1 MYIFL
6 QRRVC
11 YIKLCFLKKLYQTQV
26 IFPFLIFLVFLSPLL
41 VVLSSLL
48 GNYSDNWTHLVTYV
62 LDSYIYN
69 SIFLVLGVSVI
80 SLALG
85 VGTAWVISN
94 YNFSGRRLFD
104 WALILPL
111 AVPPYIL
118 AYTFTGLFDSFGSAN
133 NLVREI
139 FSLNPNYIFFP
150 NIRNIF
156 GAIIVFSFTLYPYIY
171 LATRMALINQSRS
184 ILEVGKTLGLNNLG
198 IVFKLVLP
206 MIRPAIVA
214 GLMLV
219 IMETLSDF
227 GAVEHFA
234 IPTFT
239 TGIFRTWYGLY
250 DLQTAMQLSS
260 LLLIFVTFFIFLERL
275 SRKNLSYTSGAPVYG
290 EMTQIKLKGFKNI
303 FASFICFIPLFIGFI
318 LPILEL
324 LNWAINYKLD
334 FFNEEFIKNSVNT
347 IYLAILAALFC
358 TLLSLIINFSIR
370 LKNNKFL
377 PYMSSSLTLGYAVP
391 GLILAIGIMQ
401 IFNFLDNY
409 IFYSYFNF
417 IITGSIIGL
426 IIAYI
431 IKAYALSNSVIES
444 GFLRVSPFMDDIAKT
459 LNASN
464 FKLLKSIHLP
474 LLKTSFLTSIILVI
488 SEVIK
493 ELPATLI
500 LRPFNFDTLAVS
512 TYIYAS
518 EERMFEA
525 AAPSIAIVLVGL
537 VPIYFLTKTIRTSR
551 PGKRLEDVK
560 N

>member
-1 MYIFL
+1 MFFKQIF
-6 QRRVC
+6 
-11 YIKLCFLKKLYQTQV
+11 FNPWV

-41 VVLSSLL
+41 VVVASLF
-48 GNYSDNWTHLVTYV
+48 GNYSDNWNHLLTYV
-62 LDSYIYN
+62 LSSYVFN
-69 SIFLVLGVSVI
+69 SLFLIFGVSI
-80 SLALG
+80 IASILG
-85 VGTAWVISN
+85 VGSAWIVSN
-94 YNFSGRRLFD
+94 YNFLGKSFFE

-118 AYTFTGLFDSFGSAN
+118 AYTFTGLFDSYGSAN
-133 NLVREI
+133 NLIREL
-139 FSLNPNYIFFP
+139 FSLNSNHIFFP
-150 NIRNIF
+150 NIRNIY

-184 ILEVGKTLGLNNLG
+184 ILEVGKTLGLNKLG
-198 IVFKLVLP
+198 IVFKLALP
-206 MIRPAIVA
+206 MIRPAIIA

-219 IMETLSDF
+219 IMETISDF

-260 LLLIFVTFFIFLERL
+260 LLLIFITFFIFIERL
-275 SRKNLSYTSGAPVYG
+275 SRKNISYTSGSPIYG
-290 EMTQIKLKGFKNI
+290 EIIKVKLKGYKNI
-303 FASFICFIPLFIGFI
+303 LAFLICLMPLLVGFV

-324 LNWAINYKLD
+324 SNWAINYKLD
-334 FFNEEFIKNSVNT
+334 FFNEDFLKNSANT
-347 IYLAILAALFC
+347 IYLAVIAAIFC
-358 TLLSLIINFSIR
+358 TFLTLLMNFSIR
-370 LKNNKFL
+370 VQKNNFL
-377 PYMSSSLTLGYAVP
+377 FFMSSSLTLGYAIP

-409 IFYSYFNF
+409 FFSTLFNF
-417 IITGSIIGL
+417 VLTGSILGL
-426 IIAYI
+426 VIAYI
-431 IKAYALSNSVIES
+431 IKAYALSNSVIEPAY
-444 GFLRVSPFMDDIAKT
+444 LRVSPYMDDIAKT

-464 FKLLKSIHLP
+464 LKLLKNIHLP
-474 LLKTSFLTSIILVI
+474 LLKTSFLTSIVLVI

-518 EERMFEA
+518 EERMYEA

-537 VPIYFLTKTIRTSR
+537 IPIYFLSKTIRSSR
-551 PGKRLEDVK
+551 PGNKSKNVK

>member
-1 MYIFL
+1 MFFKQILFNPW
-6 QRRVC
+6 
-11 YIKLCFLKKLYQTQV
+11 V

-41 VVLSSLL
+41 VVVASLF
-48 GNYSDNWTHLVTYV
+48 GNYSDNWNHLLTYV
-62 LDSYIYN
+62 LSSYVFN
-69 SIFLVLGVSVI
+69 SLFLIFGVSI
-80 SLALG
+80 IASILG
-85 VGTAWVISN
+85 VGSAWIVSN
-94 YNFSGRRLFD
+94 YNFLGKSFFE

-118 AYTFTGLFDSFGSAN
+118 AYTFTGLFDSYGSAN
-133 NLVREI
+133 NLVREL
-139 FSLNPNYIFFP
+139 FSLNSNYIFFP
-150 NIRNIF
+150 NIRNIY

-184 ILEVGKTLGLNNLG
+184 ILEVGKTLGLNKLG
-198 IVFKLVLP
+198 IVFKLALP
-206 MIRPAIVA
+206 MIRPAIIA

-260 LLLIFVTFFIFLERL
+260 LLLIFVTFFIFIERL
-275 SRKNLSYTSGAPVYG
+275 SRKNISYTSGSPIYG
-290 EMTQIKLKGFKNI
+290 EIIKVKLKGYKNI
-303 FASFICFIPLFIGFI
+303 LAFLICLIPLLVGFV

-324 LNWAINYKLD
+324 SNWAINYKLD
-334 FFNEEFIKNSVNT
+334 FFNEDFLKNSANT
-347 IYLAILAALFC
+347 IYLAVIAAIFC
-358 TLLSLIINFSIR
+358 TFLTLLMNFSIR
-370 LKNNKFL
+370 VQKNNFL
-377 PYMSSSLTLGYAVP
+377 FFMSSSLTLGYAIP

-409 IFYSYFNF
+409 FFSTLFNF
-417 IITGSIIGL
+417 VLTGSILGL
-426 IIAYI
+426 VIAYI
-431 IKAYALSNSVIES
+431 IKAYALSNSVIEPAY
-444 GFLRVSPFMDDIAKT
+444 LRVSPYMDDIAKT

-464 FKLLKSIHLP
+464 LKLLKNIHLP
-474 LLKTSFLTSIILVI
+474 LLKTSFLTSIVLVI

-518 EERMFEA
+518 EERMYEA

-537 VPIYFLTKTIRTSR
+537 IPIYFLSKTIRSSR
-551 PGKRLEDVK
+551 PGNKSKNVK

>member
-1 MYIFL
+1 MFFKQILFNPW
-6 QRRVC
+6 
-11 YIKLCFLKKLYQTQV
+11 V

-41 VVLSSLL
+41 VVLASLF
-48 GNYSDNWTHLVTYV
+48 GNYSDNWNHLLTYV
-62 LDSYIYN
+62 LSSYVFN
-69 SIFLVLGVSVI
+69 SLFLIFGVSI
-80 SLALG
+80 IASILG
-85 VGTAWVISN
+85 VGSAWIVSN
-94 YNFSGRRLFD
+94 YNFLGKFFFE

-118 AYTFTGLFDSFGSAN
+118 AYTFTGLFDSYGSAN
-133 NLVREI
+133 NLVREL
-139 FSLNPNYIFFP
+139 FSLNSNYIFFP
-150 NIRNIF
+150 NIRNIY

-184 ILEVGKTLGLNNLG
+184 ILEVGKTLGLNKLG
-198 IVFKLVLP
+198 IVFKLALP
-206 MIRPAIVA
+206 MIRPAIIA

-219 IMETLSDF
+219 IMETISDF

-260 LLLIFVTFFIFLERL
+260 LLLIFITFFIFIERL
-275 SRKNLSYTSGAPVYG
+275 SRKNISYTSGSPIYG
-290 EMTQIKLKGFKNI
+290 EIIKVKLKGYKNI
-303 FASFICFIPLFIGFI
+303 LAFLICLMPLLVGFV

-324 LNWAINYKLD
+324 SNWAINYKLD
-334 FFNEEFIKNSVNT
+334 FFNEDFLKNSANT
-347 IYLAILAALFC
+347 IYLAVIAAIFC
-358 TLLSLIINFSIR
+358 TFLTLLMNFSIR
-370 LKNNKFL
+370 VQKNNFL
-377 PYMSSSLTLGYAVP
+377 FFMSSSLTLGYAIP

-409 IFYSYFNF
+409 FFSTLFNF
-417 IITGSIIGL
+417 VFTGSILGL
-426 IIAYI
+426 VIAYI
-431 IKAYALSNSVIES
+431 IKAYALSNSVIEPAY
-444 GFLRVSPFMDDIAKT
+444 LRVSPYMDDIAKT
-459 LNASN
+459 LNSSN
-464 FKLLKSIHLP
+464 LKLLKNIHLP
-474 LLKTSFLTSIILVI
+474 LLKTSFLTSIVLVI

-518 EERMFEA
+518 EERMYEA

-537 VPIYFLTKTIRTSR
+537 IPIYFLSKTIRSSR
-551 PGKRLEDVK
+551 PGNKSKNVK

>member
-1 MYIFL
+1 MFFKQIF
-6 QRRVC
+6 
-11 YIKLCFLKKLYQTQV
+11 FNPWV

-41 VVLSSLL
+41 VVVASLF
-48 GNYSDNWTHLVTYV
+48 GNYSDNWNHLLTYV
-62 LDSYIYN
+62 LSSYVFN
-69 SIFLVLGVSVI
+69 SLFLIFGVSI
-80 SLALG
+80 IASILG
-85 VGTAWVISN
+85 VGSAWIVSN
-94 YNFSGRRLFD
+94 YNYLGKSFFE

-118 AYTFTGLFDSFGSAN
+118 AYTFTGLFDSYGSAN
-133 NLVREI
+133 NLVREL
-139 FSLNPNYIFFP
+139 FSLNLNYIFFP
-150 NIRNIF
+150 NIRNIY

-184 ILEVGKTLGLNNLG
+184 ILEVGKTLGLNKLG
-198 IVFKLVLP
+198 IVFKLALP
-206 MIRPAIVA
+206 MIRPAIIA

-260 LLLIFVTFFIFLERL
+260 LLLIFVTFFIFIERL
-275 SRKNLSYTSGAPVYG
+275 SRKNISYTSGSPIYG
-290 EMTQIKLKGFKNI
+290 EIMKVKLKGYKNI
-303 FASFICFIPLFIGFI
+303 LAFLICLIPLLVGFV

-324 LNWAINYKLD
+324 SNWAINYKLD
-334 FFNEEFIKNSVNT
+334 FFNEDFLKNSANT
-347 IYLAILAALFC
+347 IYLAVIAAIFC
-358 TLLSLIINFSIR
+358 TFLTLLMNFSIR
-370 LKNNKFL
+370 VQKNNFL
-377 PYMSSSLTLGYAVP
+377 FFMSSSLTLGYAIP

-409 IFYSYFNF
+409 FFSTLFDF
-417 IITGSIIGL
+417 VLTGSILGL
-426 IIAYI
+426 IVAYI
-431 IKAYALSNSVIES
+431 IKAYALSNSVIEPAY
-444 GFLRVSPFMDDIAKT
+444 LRVSPYMDDIAKT

-464 FKLLKSIHLP
+464 LKLLKNIHLP
-474 LLKTSFLTSIILVI
+474 LLKTSFLTSIVLVI

-518 EERMFEA
+518 EERMYEA

-537 VPIYFLTKTIRTSR
+537 IPIYFLTKTIRSSR
-551 PGKRLEDVK
+551 PGNKPKNVK

>member
-1 MYIFL
+1 MFFKQIF
-6 QRRVC
+6 
-11 YIKLCFLKKLYQTQV
+11 FNPWV

-41 VVLSSLL
+41 VVVASLF
-48 GNYSDNWTHLVTYV
+48 GNYSDNWNHLLTYV
-62 LDSYIYN
+62 LSSYVFN
-69 SIFLVLGVSVI
+69 SLFLIFGVSI
-80 SLALG
+80 IASILG
-85 VGTAWVISN
+85 VGSAWIVSN
-94 YNFSGRRLFD
+94 YNFLGKSFFE

-118 AYTFTGLFDSFGSAN
+118 AYTFTGLFDSYGSAN
-133 NLVREI
+133 NLVREL
-139 FSLNPNYIFFP
+139 FSLNSNYIFFP
-150 NIRNIF
+150 NIRNIY

-184 ILEVGKTLGLNNLG
+184 ILEVGKTLGLNKLG
-198 IVFKLVLP
+198 IVFKLALP
-206 MIRPAIVA
+206 MIRPAIIA

-260 LLLIFVTFFIFLERL
+260 LLLIFITFFIFIERL
-275 SRKNLSYTSGAPVYG
+275 SRKNISYTSGSPIYG
-290 EMTQIKLKGFKNI
+290 EIIKVKLKGYKNI
-303 FASFICFIPLFIGFI
+303 LAFLICLIPLMVGFV

-324 LNWAINYKLD
+324 SNWAINYKLD
-334 FFNEEFIKNSVNT
+334 FFNEDFLKNSANT
-347 IYLAILAALFC
+347 IYLAVIAAIFC
-358 TLLSLIINFSIR
+358 TFLTLLMNFSIR
-370 LKNNKFL
+370 VQKNNFL
-377 PYMSSSLTLGYAVP
+377 FFMSSSLTLGYAIP

-409 IFYSYFNF
+409 FFSTLFNF
-417 IITGSIIGL
+417 VLTGSILGL
-426 IIAYI
+426 VIAYI
-431 IKAYALSNSVIES
+431 IKAYALSNSVIEPAY
-444 GFLRVSPFMDDIAKT
+444 LRVSPYMDDIAKT

-464 FKLLKSIHLP
+464 LKLLKNIHLP
-474 LLKTSFLTSIILVI
+474 LLKTSFLTSIVLVI

-518 EERMFEA
+518 EERMYEA

-537 VPIYFLTKTIRTSR
+537 IPIYFLTKTIRSSR
-551 PGKRLEDVK
+551 PGNKSKNVK

>member
-1 MYIFL
+1 MF
-6 QRRVC
+6 
-11 YIKLCFLKKLYQTQV
+11 FKKTLSDPWV

-69 SIFLVLGVSVI
+69 SIFLILGVSVI

-409 IFYSYFNF
+409 IFYSYFDF

-500 LRPFNFDTLAVS
+500 LRPFNFDTLAVT

>member
-1 MYIFL
+1 MFFKQIFFNPW
-6 QRRVC
+6 
-11 YIKLCFLKKLYQTQV
+11 I

-41 VVLSSLL
+41 VVVASLF
-48 GNYSDNWTHLVTYV
+48 GNYSDNWNHLLTYV
-62 LDSYIYN
+62 LSSYVFN
-69 SIFLVLGVSVI
+69 SLFLIFGVSI
-80 SLALG
+80 IASILG
-85 VGTAWVISN
+85 VGSAWIVSN
-94 YNFSGRRLFD
+94 YNFLGKSFFE

-118 AYTFTGLFDSFGSAN
+118 AYTFTGLFDSYGSAN
-133 NLVREI
+133 NLIREL
-139 FSLNPNYIFFP
+139 FSLNSNHIFFP
-150 NIRNIF
+150 NIRNIY

-184 ILEVGKTLGLNNLG
+184 ILEVGKTLGLNKLG
-198 IVFKLVLP
+198 IVFKLALP
-206 MIRPAIVA
+206 MIRPAIIA

-260 LLLIFVTFFIFLERL
+260 LLLIFVIFFIFIERL
-275 SRKNLSYTSGAPVYG
+275 SRKNISYTSGSPIYG
-290 EMTQIKLKGFKNI
+290 EIMKVKLKGYKNI
-303 FASFICFIPLFIGFI
+303 LAFLICLIPLMVGFV

-324 LNWAINYKLD
+324 SNWAINYKLD
-334 FFNEEFIKNSVNT
+334 FFNEDFLKNSANT
-347 IYLAILAALFC
+347 IYLAVIAAIFC
-358 TLLSLIINFSIR
+358 TFLTLLMNFSIR
-370 LKNNKFL
+370 VQKHNFL
-377 PYMSSSLTLGYAVP
+377 FFMSSSLTLGYAIP

-409 IFYSYFNF
+409 FFSTLFNF
-417 IITGSIIGL
+417 VLTGSILGL
-426 IIAYI
+426 VIAYI
-431 IKAYALSNSVIES
+431 IKAYALSNSVIEPAY
-444 GFLRVSPFMDDIAKT
+444 LRVSPYMDDIAKT

-464 FKLLKSIHLP
+464 LKLLKNIHLP
-474 LLKTSFLTSIILVI
+474 LLKTSFLTSIVLVI

-518 EERMFEA
+518 EERMYEA

-537 VPIYFLTKTIRTSR
+537 IPIYFLTKTIRSSR
-551 PGKRLEDVK
+551 PGNKPKNVK

>member
-1 MYIFL
+1 MFFKQILFNPW
-6 QRRVC
+6 
-11 YIKLCFLKKLYQTQV
+11 V

-41 VVLSSLL
+41 VVLASLF
-48 GNYSDNWTHLVTYV
+48 GNYSDNWNHLLTYV
-62 LDSYIYN
+62 LSSYVFN
-69 SIFLVLGVSVI
+69 SLFLIFGVSI
-80 SLALG
+80 IASILG
-85 VGTAWVISN
+85 VGSAWIVSN
-94 YNFSGRRLFD
+94 YNFLGKSFFE

-118 AYTFTGLFDSFGSAN
+118 AYTFTGLFDSYGSAN
-133 NLVREI
+133 NLVREL
-139 FSLNPNYIFFP
+139 FSLNSNYIFFP
-150 NIRNIF
+150 NIRNIY

-184 ILEVGKTLGLNNLG
+184 ILEVGKTLGLNKLG
-198 IVFKLVLP
+198 IVFKLALP
-206 MIRPAIVA
+206 MIRPAIIA

-219 IMETLSDF
+219 IMETISDF

-260 LLLIFVTFFIFLERL
+260 LLLIFITFFIFIERL
-275 SRKNLSYTSGAPVYG
+275 SRKNISYTSGSPIYG
-290 EMTQIKLKGFKNI
+290 EIIKVKLKGYKNI
-303 FASFICFIPLFIGFI
+303 LAFLICLMPLLVGFV

-324 LNWAINYKLD
+324 SNWAINYKLD
-334 FFNEEFIKNSVNT
+334 FFNEDFLKNSANT
-347 IYLAILAALFC
+347 IYLAIIAAIFC
-358 TLLSLIINFSIR
+358 TFLTLLMNFSIR
-370 LKNNKFL
+370 IQKNNFL
-377 PYMSSSLTLGYAVP
+377 FFMSSSLTLGYAIP

-409 IFYSYFNF
+409 FFSTLFNF
-417 IITGSIIGL
+417 VLTGSILGL
-426 IIAYI
+426 VIAYI
-431 IKAYALSNSVIES
+431 IKAYALSNSVIEPAY
-444 GFLRVSPFMDDIAKT
+444 LRVSPYMDDIAKT

-464 FKLLKSIHLP
+464 LKLLKNIHLP
-474 LLKTSFLTSIILVI
+474 LLKTSFLTSIVLVI

-518 EERMFEA
+518 EERMYEA

-537 VPIYFLTKTIRTSR
+537 IPIYFLSKTIRSSR
-551 PGKRLEDVK
+551 PGNKSKNVK

>member
-1 MYIFL
+1 MIYLIVFFK
-6 QRRVC
+6 Q
-11 YIKLCFLKKLYQTQV
+11 FFFNPWV

-41 VVLSSLL
+41 VVVASLF
-48 GNYSDNWTHLVTYV
+48 GNYSDNWNHLLTYV
-62 LDSYIYN
+62 LSSYVFN
-69 SIFLVLGVSVI
+69 SLFLIFGVSI
-80 SLALG
+80 IASILG
-85 VGTAWVISN
+85 VGSAWIVSN
-94 YNFSGRRLFD
+94 YNFLGKSFFE

-118 AYTFTGLFDSFGSAN
+118 AYTFTGLFDSYGSAN
-133 NLVREI
+133 NLVREL
-139 FSLNPNYIFFP
+139 FSLNSNYIFFP
-150 NIRNIF
+150 NIRNIY
-156 GAIIVFSFTLYPYIY
+156 GGIIVFSFTLYPYIY

-184 ILEVGKTLGLNNLG
+184 ILEVGKTLGLNKLG
-198 IVFKLVLP
+198 IVFKLALP
-206 MIRPAIVA
+206 MIRPSIIA

-219 IMETLSDF
+219 IMETISDF

-260 LLLIFVTFFIFLERL
+260 LLLIFVTFFIFIERL
-275 SRKNLSYTSGAPVYG
+275 SRKNISYTSGSPIYG
-290 EMTQIKLKGFKNI
+290 EIIKVKLKGYKNI
-303 FASFICFIPLFIGFI
+303 LAFLICLIPLLVGFV

-324 LNWAINYKLD
+324 SNWAINYKLD
-334 FFNEEFIKNSVNT
+334 FFNEDFLKNSANT
-347 IYLAILAALFC
+347 IYLAVIAAIFC
-358 TLLSLIINFSIR
+358 TFLTLLMNFSIR
-370 LKNNKFL
+370 VQKNNFL
-377 PYMSSSLTLGYAVP
+377 FFMSSSLTLGYAIP

-409 IFYSYFNF
+409 FFSTLFNF
-417 IITGSIIGL
+417 VLTGSTLGL
-426 IIAYI
+426 VIAYI
-431 IKAYALSNSVIES
+431 IKAYALSNSVIEPAY
-444 GFLRVSPFMDDIAKT
+444 LRVSPYMDDIAKT

-464 FKLLKSIHLP
+464 LKLLKNIHLP
-474 LLKTSFLTSIILVI
+474 LLKTSFLTSIVLVI

-518 EERMFEA
+518 EERMYEA

-537 VPIYFLTKTIRTSR
+537 IPIYFLTKTIRSSR
-551 PGKRLEDVK
+551 PGNKPKNVK

>member
-1 MYIFL
+1 MFFKQILFNPW
-6 QRRVC
+6 
-11 YIKLCFLKKLYQTQV
+11 V

-41 VVLSSLL
+41 VVVASLF
-48 GNYSDNWTHLVTYV
+48 GNYSDNWNHLLTYV
-62 LDSYIYN
+62 LSSYVFN
-69 SIFLVLGVSVI
+69 SLFLIFGVSI
-80 SLALG
+80 IASILG
-85 VGTAWVISN
+85 VGSAWIVSN
-94 YNFSGRRLFD
+94 YNFLGKSFFE

-118 AYTFTGLFDSFGSAN
+118 AYTFTGLFDSYGSAN
-133 NLVREI
+133 NLVREL
-139 FSLNPNYIFFP
+139 FSLNSNYIFFP
-150 NIRNIF
+150 NIRNIY

-184 ILEVGKTLGLNNLG
+184 ILEVGKTLGLNKLG
-198 IVFKLVLP
+198 IVFKLALP
-206 MIRPAIVA
+206 MIRPAIIA

-260 LLLIFVTFFIFLERL
+260 LLLIFVTFFIFIERL
-275 SRKNLSYTSGAPVYG
+275 SRKNISYTSGSPIYG
-290 EMTQIKLKGFKNI
+290 EIMKVKLKGYKNI
-303 FASFICFIPLFIGFI
+303 LAFLICLIPLLVGFV

-324 LNWAINYKLD
+324 SNWAINYKLD
-334 FFNEEFIKNSVNT
+334 FFNEDFLKNSANT
-347 IYLAILAALFC
+347 IYLAVIAAIFC
-358 TLLSLIINFSIR
+358 TFLTLLMNFSIR
-370 LKNNKFL
+370 VQKNNFL
-377 PYMSSSLTLGYAVP
+377 FFMSSSLTLGYAIP

-409 IFYSYFNF
+409 FFSTLFNF
-417 IITGSIIGL
+417 VLTGSILGL
-426 IIAYI
+426 VVAYI
-431 IKAYALSNSVIES
+431 IKAYALSNSVIEPAY
-444 GFLRVSPFMDDIAKT
+444 LRVSPYMDDIAKT

-464 FKLLKSIHLP
+464 LKLLKNIHLP
-474 LLKTSFLTSIILVI
+474 LLKTSFLTSIVLVI

-518 EERMFEA
+518 EERMYEA

-537 VPIYFLTKTIRTSR
+537 IPIYFLSKTIRSSR
-551 PGKRLEDVK
+551 PGNKSKNVK

>member
-1 MYIFL
+1 MFFKQIF
-6 QRRVC
+6 
-11 YIKLCFLKKLYQTQV
+11 FNPWV

-41 VVLSSLL
+41 VVVASLF
-48 GNYSDNWTHLVTYV
+48 GNYSDNWNHLLTYV
-62 LDSYIYN
+62 LSSYVFN
-69 SIFLVLGVSVI
+69 SLFLIFGVSI
-80 SLALG
+80 IASILG
-85 VGTAWVISN
+85 VGSAWIVSN
-94 YNFSGRRLFD
+94 YNYLGKSFFE

-118 AYTFTGLFDSFGSAN
+118 AYTFTGLFDSYGSAN
-133 NLVREI
+133 NLVREL
-139 FSLNPNYIFFP
+139 FSLNLNYIFFP
-150 NIRNIF
+150 NIRNIY

-184 ILEVGKTLGLNNLG
+184 ILEVGKTLGLNKLG
-198 IVFKLVLP
+198 IVFKLALP
-206 MIRPAIVA
+206 MIRPAIIA

-260 LLLIFVTFFIFLERL
+260 LLLIFVTFFIFIERL
-275 SRKNLSYTSGAPVYG
+275 SRKNISYTSGSPIYG
-290 EMTQIKLKGFKNI
+290 EIMKVKLKGYKNI
-303 FASFICFIPLFIGFI
+303 LAFLICLIPLLVGFV

-324 LNWAINYKLD
+324 SNWAINYKLD
-334 FFNEEFIKNSVNT
+334 FFNEDFLKNSANT
-347 IYLAILAALFC
+347 IYLAVIAAIFC
-358 TLLSLIINFSIR
+358 TFLTLLMNFSIR
-370 LKNNKFL
+370 VQKNNFL
-377 PYMSSSLTLGYAVP
+377 FFMSSSLTLGYAIP

-409 IFYSYFNF
+409 FFSTLFDF
-417 IITGSIIGL
+417 VLTGSILGL
-426 IIAYI
+426 IVAYI
-431 IKAYALSNSVIES
+431 IKAYALSNSVIEPAY
-444 GFLRVSPFMDDIAKT
+444 LRVSPYMDDIAKT

-464 FKLLKSIHLP
+464 LKLLRNIHLP
-474 LLKTSFLTSIILVI
+474 LLKTSFLTSIVLVI

-518 EERMFEA
+518 EERMYEA

-537 VPIYFLTKTIRTSR
+537 IPIYFLTKTIRSSR
-551 PGKRLEDVK
+551 PGNKPKNVK

>member
-1 MYIFL
+1 MF
-6 QRRVC
+6 
-11 YIKLCFLKKLYQTQV
+11 FKKTLSDPWV

-184 ILEVGKTLGLNNLG
+184 ILDVGKTLGLNNLG

-303 FASFICFIPLFIGFI
+303 FAAFICFIPLFIGFI

-324 LNWAINYKLD
+324 LNWVINYKLD

>member
-1 MYIFL
+1 MFFKQIFFNPW
-6 QRRVC
+6 
-11 YIKLCFLKKLYQTQV
+11 I

-41 VVLSSLL
+41 VVLASLF
-48 GNYSDNWTHLVTYV
+48 GNYSDNWNHLLTYV
-62 LDSYIYN
+62 LSSYVFN
-69 SIFLVLGVSVI
+69 SLFLIFGVSI
-80 SLALG
+80 IASILG
-85 VGTAWVISN
+85 VGSAWIVSN
-94 YNFSGRRLFD
+94 YNYLGKSFFE

-118 AYTFTGLFDSFGSAN
+118 AYTFTGLFDSYGSAN
-133 NLVREI
+133 NLVREL
-139 FSLNPNYIFFP
+139 FSLNSNYIFFP
-150 NIRNIF
+150 NIRNIY

-184 ILEVGKTLGLNNLG
+184 ILEVGKTLGLNKLG
-198 IVFKLVLP
+198 IVFKLALP
-206 MIRPAIVA
+206 MIRPAIIA

-260 LLLIFVTFFIFLERL
+260 LLLIFVTFFIFIERL
-275 SRKNLSYTSGAPVYG
+275 SRKNISYTSGSPIYG
-290 EMTQIKLKGFKNI
+290 EIMKVKLKGYKNI
-303 FASFICFIPLFIGFI
+303 LAFLICLIPLLVGFV

-324 LNWAINYKLD
+324 SNWAINYKLD
-334 FFNEEFIKNSVNT
+334 FFNEDFLKNSANT
-347 IYLAILAALFC
+347 IYLAVIAAIFC
-358 TLLSLIINFSIR
+358 TFLTLLMNFSIR
-370 LKNNKFL
+370 VQKNNFL
-377 PYMSSSLTLGYAVP
+377 FFMSSSLSLGYAIP

-409 IFYSYFNF
+409 FFSTLFNF
-417 IITGSIIGL
+417 VLTGSILGL
-426 IIAYI
+426 VVAYI
-431 IKAYALSNSVIES
+431 IKAYALSNSVIEPAY
-444 GFLRVSPFMDDIAKT
+444 LRVSPYMDDIAKT

-464 FKLLKSIHLP
+464 LKLLKNIHLP
-474 LLKTSFLTSIILVI
+474 LLKTSFLTSIVLVI

-518 EERMFEA
+518 EERMYEA

-537 VPIYFLTKTIRTSR
+537 IPIYFLTKTIRSSR
-551 PGKRLEDVK
+551 PGNKSKNVK

>member
-1 MYIFL
+1 MFFKQILFNPW
-6 QRRVC
+6 
-11 YIKLCFLKKLYQTQV
+11 V

-41 VVLSSLL
+41 VVVASLF
-48 GNYSDNWTHLVTYV
+48 GNYSDNWNHLLTYV
-62 LDSYIYN
+62 LSSYVFN
-69 SIFLVLGVSVI
+69 SLFLIFGVSI
-80 SLALG
+80 IASILG
-85 VGTAWVISN
+85 VGSAWIVSN
-94 YNFSGRRLFD
+94 YNFLGKSFFE

-118 AYTFTGLFDSFGSAN
+118 AYTFTGLFDSYGSAN
-133 NLVREI
+133 NLIREL
-139 FSLNPNYIFFP
+139 FSLNSNHIFFP
-150 NIRNIF
+150 NIRNIY

-184 ILEVGKTLGLNNLG
+184 ILEVGKTLGLNKLG
-198 IVFKLVLP
+198 IVFKLALP
-206 MIRPAIVA
+206 MIRPAIIA

-260 LLLIFVTFFIFLERL
+260 LLLIFITFFIFIERL
-275 SRKNLSYTSGAPVYG
+275 SRKNISYTSGSPIYG
-290 EMTQIKLKGFKNI
+290 EIIKVKLKGYKNI
-303 FASFICFIPLFIGFI
+303 LAFLICLIPLLVGFV

-324 LNWAINYKLD
+324 SNWAINYKLD
-334 FFNEEFIKNSVNT
+334 FFNEDFLKNSANT
-347 IYLAILAALFC
+347 IYLAVIAAIFC
-358 TLLSLIINFSIR
+358 TFLTLLMNFSIR
-370 LKNNKFL
+370 VQKNNFL
-377 PYMSSSLTLGYAVP
+377 FFMSSSLTLGYAIP

-409 IFYSYFNF
+409 FFSTLFNF
-417 IITGSIIGL
+417 VLTGSILGL
-426 IIAYI
+426 VVAYI
-431 IKAYALSNSVIES
+431 IKAYALSNSVIEPAY
-444 GFLRVSPFMDDIAKT
+444 LRVSPYMDDIAKT

-464 FKLLKSIHLP
+464 LKLLKNIHLP
-474 LLKTSFLTSIILVI
+474 LLKTSFLTSIVLVI

-518 EERMFEA
+518 EERMYEA

-537 VPIYFLTKTIRTSR
+537 IPIYFLSKTIRSSR
-551 PGKRLEDVK
+551 PGNKSKNVK

>member
-1 MYIFL
+1 VFFKQIF
-6 QRRVC
+6 
-11 YIKLCFLKKLYQTQV
+11 FNPWV

-41 VVLSSLL
+41 VVVASLF
-48 GNYSDNWTHLVTYV
+48 GNYSDNWNHLLTYV
-62 LDSYIYN
+62 LSSYVFN
-69 SIFLVLGVSVI
+69 SLFLIFGVSI
-80 SLALG
+80 IASILG
-85 VGTAWVISN
+85 VGSAWIVSN
-94 YNFSGRRLFD
+94 YNFLGKSFFE

-118 AYTFTGLFDSFGSAN
+118 AYTFTGLFDSYGSAN
-133 NLVREI
+133 NLVREL
-139 FSLNPNYIFFP
+139 FSLNSNHIFFP
-150 NIRNIF
+150 NIRNIY

-184 ILEVGKTLGLNNLG
+184 ILEVGKTLGLNKLG
-198 IVFKLVLP
+198 IVFKLALP
-206 MIRPAIVA
+206 MIRPAIIA

-260 LLLIFVTFFIFLERL
+260 LLLIFVTFFIFIERL
-275 SRKNLSYTSGAPVYG
+275 SRKNISYTSGSPIYG
-290 EMTQIKLKGFKNI
+290 EIIKVKLKGYKNI
-303 FASFICFIPLFIGFI
+303 LAFLICLIPLLVGFV

-324 LNWAINYKLD
+324 SNWAINYKLD
-334 FFNEEFIKNSVNT
+334 FFNEDFLKNSANT
-347 IYLAILAALFC
+347 IYLAVIAAIFC
-358 TLLSLIINFSIR
+358 TFLTLLMNFSIR
-370 LKNNKFL
+370 VQKNNFL
-377 PYMSSSLTLGYAVP
+377 FFMSSSLTMGYAIP

-409 IFYSYFNF
+409 FFSTLFNF
-417 IITGSIIGL
+417 VLTGSILGL
-426 IIAYI
+426 VIAYI
-431 IKAYALSNSVIES
+431 IKAYALSNSVIEPAY
-444 GFLRVSPFMDDIAKT
+444 LRVSPYMDDIAKT

-464 FKLLKSIHLP
+464 LKLLKNIHLP
-474 LLKTSFLTSIILVI
+474 LLKTSFLTSIVLVI

-518 EERMFEA
+518 EERMYEA

-537 VPIYFLTKTIRTSR
+537 IPIYFLSKTIRSSR
-551 PGKRLEDVK
+551 PGNKSKNVK